1 MNTTPFPQTTNP
13 APSASQPTPAP
24 LMRRI
29 RSRGQAQ
36 FRSVRLLY
44 LGFLAA
50 AYTQLRIDPTSGTG
64 PGGRRDRGAISVEWA
79 VITGVIIAVAIAL
92 ALKVKSAV
100 ETHSA
105 NIQ

>member
-1 MNTTPFPQTTNP
+1 MNTTSFPQKMHP
-13 APSASQPTPAP
+13 APSASQSTLAA
-24 LMRRI
+24 LATRI
-29 RSRGQAQ
+29 RSRGLAQ

-64 PGGRRDRGAISVEWA
+64 AGGRRDRGAISVEWA

>member
-1 MNTTPFPQTTNP
+1 MNTTPFPQTMHP
-13 APSASQPTPAP
+13 APSASQSTPAA
-24 LMRRI
+24 LARKI
-29 RSRGQAQ
+29 RFQVRAQ
-36 FRSVRLLY
+36 YRSVRLLY

-50 AYTQLRIDPTSGTG
+50 AYTQLRIDPTSDTG

>member
-1 MNTTPFPQTTNP
+1 MNTTPFPHQTNP
-13 APSASQPTPAP
+13 APSASQST
-24 LMRRI
+24 LVTKI

-36 FRSVRLLY
+36 YRSLRLLY

-50 AYTQLRIDPTSGTG
+50 AYTQLRIDPTSDTS